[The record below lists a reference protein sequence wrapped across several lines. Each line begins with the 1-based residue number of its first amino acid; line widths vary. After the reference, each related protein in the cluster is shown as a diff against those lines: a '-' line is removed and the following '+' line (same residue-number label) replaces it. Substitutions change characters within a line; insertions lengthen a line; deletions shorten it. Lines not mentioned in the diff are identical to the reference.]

1 MGTVKKLMRTKRKMD
16 TAETNVHKRDGYSR
30 ENTVQKGGQTESA
43 VLCQKETA
51 RKKNTVFKK
60 KCVLSIE

>member
-1 MGTVKKLMRTKRKMD
+1 MGTVKKLIHSRRKMD

-30 ENTVQKGGQTESA
+30 ENTVKRGGQTESA

-51 RKKNTVFKK
+51 RKINTVFKK

>member
-1 MGTVKKLMRTKRKMD
+1 MCAQEGDGHSEETNAYKEED
-16 TAETNVHKRDGYSR
+16 ETNVHKRDGYSR

-51 RKKNTVFKK
+51 RKKTLFSKRNVY
-60 KCVLSIE
+60 

>member
-51 RKKNTVFKK
+51 RKKTLFSKRNVY
-60 KCVLSIE
+60 